1 MHSHSNIEETP
12 LHTTARF
19 GVPELTALYLCHGA
33 SVNAV
38 NSFQETPLMTAVF
51 WAYDSKEQ
59 TYSQNHHLVCRLLL
73 DQEAG
78 ESAGPAPSHGLT
90 FVFFGAFQSKIRPGF
105 FFAFWSRSKS
115 PGGGP

>member
-1 MHSHSNIEETP
+1 MHSHSNNEETP
-12 LHTTARF
+12 LHTAARF

-33 SVNAV
+33 SVDAV

-78 ESAGPAPSHGLT
+78 ESVGQPPSCGFT
-90 FVFFGAFQSKIRPGF
+90 F
-105 FFAFWSRSKS
+105 FFSFFFV
-115 PGGGP
+115 

>member
-1 MHSHSNIEETP
+1 MEETP
-12 LHTTARF
+12 LHTAARF

-33 SVNAV
+33 SVDAV

-51 WAYDSKEQ
+51 WAFDGKEQ

-78 ESAGPAPSHGLT
+78 ESAGLSPSRGFT
-90 FVFFGAFQSKIRPGF
+90 FAFFGGILGQNKAF
-105 FFAFWSRSKS
+105 FFAFWSRSKP
-115 PGGGP
+115 PGRGP